1 MFVWRVFFF
10 AVVGRCTAICGGVLL
25 WLVYRVLVV
34 CCGALYGVWWRLVAF
49 RVASCGAFRLS
60 SSCGACRGAWRRRR
74 FVCRVVGRGV
84 CCSCRRAGR
93 GAARV
98 SPCVS
103 CRVAGREAACLFHV
117 EGRGAGP
124 VLPVSVFYPPAPGEG
139 VQSRFCRWGVFFAL
153 KWGAFFRI
161 FLLFSIWFST
171 LKNPR
176 GLFFP
181 RGCSLYGCDGGY
193 LSRFVSIVAA
203 MLSAVS
209 AVRSWVSSSRM

>member
-124 VLPVSVFYPPAPGEG
+124 VLPVSVFYPPRPRGRGVESFLQVGGVFCFKMGGIFSHFSFVFYMVFDIKKPPGA
-139 VQSRFCRWGVFFAL
+139 VFSSGVFFVWMRWRL
-153 KWGAFFRI
+153 SEPLCVDCG
-161 FLLFSIWFST
+161 
-171 LKNPR
+171 
-176 GLFFP
+176 GDVV
-181 RGCSLYGCDGGY
+181 GCLGG
-193 LSRFVSIVAA
+193 
-203 MLSAVS
+203 
-209 AVRSWVSSSRM
+209 